1 MSTFTQPIAALL
13 FPSVLLLAVGQA
25 GCASALG
32 KRVEL
37 SATQAALDAQMQETA
52 RMERA
57 LMEAQ
62 AGSRL
67 PAPNAHEPDSEVK
80 IPAQI
85 PVDEPGVVAS
95 PPSKAPEEPFAP
107 VEETVRPAARPDE
120 VAVATAAGV
129 LAEDPWDRR
138 DRHGGS
144 SGGEDTLLLKESI
157 DRVARAIE
165 QQTLL
170 GLIESRL
177 ADKQRLMDGIR
188 TDLDRRTLGIVD
200 ETTMSGTHASSTTS
214 KYALDPRV
222 ARQLEALTAG
232 QSALNAQL
240 QAMQADEAVDDGTP
254 GDAGEDDDAAAQR
267 DAAQRE
273 AAQREAAQRDAAQRD
288 AAEWEAAEKARRG
301 ARSARPAASAT
312 PATADDPRV
321 AALEAQLLE
330 IQAARSADQQEAR
343 DEAEAQNRRHLA
355 EREQALAAN
364 EARYAALAARQ
375 RSALDEIEQSRKEQR
390 RAWQFWRKDD
400 PASSTPPPD
409 PAVLQAQ
416 IDAMKDATRAE
427 WDELLSRQE
436 AERAAM
442 ETEGDSAASDR
453 AALETRLAELTARM
467 EQVTSDSEVDPA
479 ELAAMEEL
487 AASVEALS
495 LRTGDLE
502 TATIA
507 RQQRMLA
514 RLQPIIDAG
523 LLVSIEEE
531 RARIQLPADVI
542 FTSGKATLTPGGLAT
557 VDKVGSTLAHAG
569 AVRVQVEGH
578 TDSVPINGSART
590 NWDLGFDRAK
600 AVLDRAI
607 KQGVPPDRISAA
619 SYADTIPV
627 ASNDTADGRKLNR
640 RIEIVVLLTD

>member
-1 MSTFTQPIAALL
+1 MSTFNQPIAALL
-13 FPSVLLLAVGQA
+13 FPSVLLLAVSQA
-25 GCASALG
+25 GCAATLG
-32 KRVEL
+32 QRVEL

-67 PAPNAHEPDSEVK
+67 PEPNTHEPDSEVTL
-80 IPAQI
+80 PAQI
-85 PVDEPGVVAS
+85 PVDEPEVAAK
-95 PPSKAPEEPFAP
+95 PPSKAPAEPFAP
-107 VEETVRPAARPDE
+107 VEEPVRPAARPEE
-120 VAVATAAGV
+120 VAVATAANV

-138 DRHGGS
+138 DRRGGGP
-144 SGGEDTLLLKESI
+144 GGEDTLLIKESI

-200 ETTMSGTHASSTTS
+200 ETTMSGTHASTTPS
-214 KYALDPRV
+214 KSALDPRV

-240 QAMQADEAVDDGTP
+240 QAMQADEAADDGTED
-254 GDAGEDDDAAAQR
+254 DAVMNDDAATER
-267 DAAQRE
+267 SAADTE
-273 AAQREAAQRDAAQRD
+273 AAARKAADKEAAAK
-288 AAEWEAAEKARRG
+288 EAADKARRED
-301 ARSARPAASAT
+301 RSARPAASAT

-321 AALEAQLLE
+321 AALEAQLVE
-330 IQAARSADQQEAR
+330 IKAARSAEQREAS
-343 DEAEAQNRRHLA
+343 DEAEAQNQRHLE

-375 RSALDEIEQSRKEQR
+375 KSTLNEIEQSRKEQR

-400 PASSTPPPD
+400 PAPATPPPD

-416 IDAMKDATRAE
+416 VDAVKDATRAE
-427 WDELLSRQE
+427 WDELLRRQE
-436 AERAAM
+436 AERTAM
-442 ETEGDSAASDR
+442 ETEGDTAAADR
-453 AALETRLAELTARM
+453 TALETRLAELTARM

-578 TDSVPINGSART
+578 TDSVPINGGART

-619 SYADTIPV
+619 SYADTVPV